1 MLTATRQSA
10 AAVEVATAHTSAQV
24 AILGDKLS
32 ERGKDKLTSRQE
44 GGIDIS
50 WLLLLNTNT
59 HTHLIEKHTALAMQI
74 HYWW

>member
-10 AAVEVATAHTSAQV
+10 ATVEVATAHTSAQV

-44 GGIDIS
+44 GGIDI
-50 WLLLLNTNT
+50 T
-59 HTHLIEKHTALAMQI
+59 
-74 HYWW
+74 

>member
-44 GGIDIS
+44 GGIDI
-50 WLLLLNTNT
+50 T
-59 HTHLIEKHTALAMQI
+59 
-74 HYWW
+74 